1 MNNLKNS
8 LEKEGFTG
16 YIIAKE
22 KNILYFTGF
31 LGGARLLIPRDGEN
45 ILYVHEVNYESAKQT
60 TKNCNVKLVKMG
72 KDVDLMIANQIKN
85 LKLKHVGFDELNTSI
100 YLKLTKVLNN
110 VKLEARKKMVRDLR
124 EVKDKTE
131 INYMRKAAEIT
142 SEGIK
147 KAFET
152 LRKISGLREYEV
164 AAEIEYTM
172 RKLGSDG
179 VAFDSIVA
187 SGVRTA
193 FPHGGCTDRK
203 IRKGDLVII
212 DVGAKYKNYAS
223 DLTRTVIVGN
233 SSRKQIKIFNI
244 VKEAQQK
251 AFQNIQEGIKARAI
265 DTTARDFI
273 KNKGYG
279 NYFVHN
285 LGHGVGLDVHESPTL
300 SPENEE
306 ILKAGNVVTVEPGVY
321 ITDFGGIRIE
331 DTVLVQK
338 NGAEKLTKSDY
349 KLEIQ

>member
-1 MNNLKNS
+1 
-8 LEKEGFTG
+8 
-16 YIIAKE
+16 
-22 KNILYFTGF
+22 
-31 LGGARLLIPRDGEN
+31 
-45 ILYVHEVNYESAKQT
+45 
-60 TKNCNVKLVKMG
+60 
-72 KDVDLMIANQIKN
+72 
-85 LKLKHVGFDELNTSI
+85 
-100 YLKLTKVLNN
+100 
-110 VKLEARKKMVRDLR
+110 MVRDLR

-142 SEGIK
+142 SEGIE

-152 LRKISGLREYEV
+152 LGKISGLREYEV

-179 VAFDSIVA
+179 VAFDSIVT
-187 SGVRTA
+187 SGDRTA

-203 IRKGDLVII
+203 IRRGDLVII
-212 DVGAKYKNYAS
+212 DIGARYKNYAS
-223 DLTRTVIVGN
+223 DLTRTVIVGK
-233 SSRKQIKIFNI
+233 SSRKQIKIFKI
-244 VKEAQQK
+244 VKEAQQR
-251 AFQNIQEGIKARAI
+251 AFQNIQGGIKACAI
-265 DTTARDFI
+265 DITARDFI

-331 DTVLVQK
+331 DTVLVHK

-349 KLEIQ
+349 KLEIK

>member
-1 MNNLKNS
+1 MNDLKNS

-16 YIIAKE
+16 YLVAKE
-22 KNILYFTGF
+22 KNIFYFTGF

-45 ILYVHEVNYESAKQT
+45 ILYVHAVNYESAKQT

-100 YLKLTKVLNN
+100 YLKLTKVLNDD
-110 VKLEARKKMVRDLR
+110 KLEARKKMVRDLR

-142 SEGIK
+142 SEGIE
-147 KAFET
+147 KAIET

-164 AAEIEYTM
+164 AAEIEYSM
-172 RKLGSDG
+172 RRLGSDG
-179 VAFDSIVA
+179 VAFDSIVT

-203 IRKGDLVII
+203 IRRGDLVII
-212 DVGAKYKNYAS
+212 DVGAKYKNYVS
-223 DLTRTVIVGN
+223 DLTRTVIVGK
-233 SSRKQIKIFNI
+233 SSHKQIKIFEI
-244 VKEAQQK
+244 VKEAQQR
-251 AFQNIQEGIKARAI
+251 AFQNIQGGIKARTI
-265 DTTARDFI
+265 DTIAREYI
-273 KNKGYG
+273 KNEGYG

-300 SPENEE
+300 SPENED

-331 DTVLVQK
+331 DTVLVHK

-349 KLEIQ
+349 KLEIK